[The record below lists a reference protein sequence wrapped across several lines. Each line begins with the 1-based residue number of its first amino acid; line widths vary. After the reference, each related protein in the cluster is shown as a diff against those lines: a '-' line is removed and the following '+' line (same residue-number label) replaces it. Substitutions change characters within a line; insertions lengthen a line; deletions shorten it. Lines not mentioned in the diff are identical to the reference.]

1 MPCYHPLQG
10 YRARGGKHIV
20 FNLKDGWIDQK
31 VTVPCGQCIG
41 CRLERSRQWAM
52 RCMHEASLYEDNCFI
67 TLTYN
72 NEHLPED
79 GSLHKEHFQKFMKR
93 LRKRTGKKIR
103 FFHCGEY
110 GKVLGVD
117 GSTPLPHPIVGG
129 REALGRPHYHAI
141 LFGEDFTDEIGKRK
155 VYSVRDGIPLYT
167 SEFLEDVW
175 GKGFVTIG
183 EVTNQSAAYVAR
195 YVMKKVGGEMAEDY
209 YKKLEGGV
217 WYNVKPEYTTMSR
230 RPGIGQEWIDKY
242 LEDVFPRDEL
252 VIEGKKRIVPKYYW
266 ARYKETKPAEAELV
280 RKRRVKAAKAR
291 AEDNN
296 LERLRVKE
304 KCLTARISKLKR
316 GLTE

>member
-1 MPCYHPLQG
+1 VQCFYPIDG
-10 YRARGGKHIV
+10 YYGRGGA
-20 FNLKDGWIDQK
+20 FTLSRRESPTGQK
-31 VTVPCGQCIG
+31 MSVPCGKCLG
-41 CRLERSRQWAM
+41 CRLRHSQQWAT
-52 RCMHEASLYEDNCFI
+52 RCVHEAQIHTEKGLGNSFI
-67 TLTYN
+67 TLTYRDEPDDKSVN
-72 NEHLPED
+72 VED
-79 GSLHKEHFQKFMKR
+79 FQKFMKR
-93 LRKRTGKKIR
+93 LRKRTGKKLR

-141 LFGEDFTDEIGKRK
+141 LFGEDFADDRT
-155 VYSVRDGIPLYT
+155 VYSVRDETKLYT
-167 SEFLEDVW
+167 SQFLEDVW
-175 GKGFVTIG
+175 GLGFVTIG
-183 EVTNQSAAYVAR
+183 EVTTQSAGYVAR

-217 WYNVKPEYTTMSR
+217 WYNVRPEYTTMSR

-242 LEDVFPRDEL
+242 ESDVFPRDEL
-252 VIEGKKRIVPKYYW
+252 VLEGKKRIVPKYYW
-266 ARYKETKPAEAELV
+266 VRYKETKPAQAELV

-304 KCLTARISKLKR
+304 KCLTARVTKLKR
-316 GLTE
+316 GLSE